1 MARNGHQRALNQL
14 HKCFLY
20 ILSVALYINLPS
32 GQQSQRQY
40 IMCKNHTTV
49 QGLLHHTLLNF
60 SLLWKP
66 RCTSDKTCSIQSTQ
80 YFCRLGEIARHGNN
94 KHPSLHINEQLAEKV
109 HRSRVESKMSVLGI
123 VKVSKVPLLPWFGL
137 ITQDRKVKVLS
148 QNLKRL
154 VSNQVMNL
162 RVVDLLV
169 KWFGLA
175 SLLKTEK

>member
-1 MARNGHQRALNQL
+1 M
-14 HKCFLY
+14 
-20 ILSVALYINLPS
+20 
-32 GQQSQRQY
+32 
-40 IMCKNHTTV
+40 MCENHTTV